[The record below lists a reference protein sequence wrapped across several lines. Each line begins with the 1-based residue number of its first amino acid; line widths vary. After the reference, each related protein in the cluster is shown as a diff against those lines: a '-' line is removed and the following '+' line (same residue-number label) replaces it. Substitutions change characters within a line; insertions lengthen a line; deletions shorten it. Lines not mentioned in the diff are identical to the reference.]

1 MGDGHKPLCHGI
13 GVRCVLMMALGSV
26 CVCFPSTLMT
36 GSSQHMYTV
45 GVLMSIHG
53 RSLEA
58 ISPGL
63 QWRGRDV

>member
-1 MGDGHKPLCHGI
+1 MGDGHKPLHHGI

-26 CVCFPSTLMT
+26 FVCFPSMLMK
-36 GSSQHMYTV
+36 GSSQRMYI
-45 GVLMSIHG
+45 LYECMSIQG

-63 QWRGRDV
+63 QWQDRNV